1 MWKQKLTSGRA
12 LGTSQ
17 GSITKAESW
26 NYMKYFHKV
35 TKWYGIRPFSQ
46 KQSHLVTE
54 LNHYLLHLSWDEEPE
69 ETREYHDSKTIAVL
83 YPSIVLFMIADKLS
97 LPEEAAL
104 SRMTTPDTIYINVHI
119 QGIVSHDY
127 L

>member
-1 MWKQKLTSGRA
+1 
-12 LGTSQ
+12 
-17 GSITKAESW
+17 
-26 NYMKYFHKV
+26 MKYFHKD
-35 TKWYGIRPFSQ
+35 TKWYGIRPFSR
-46 KQSHLVTE
+46 KQSHVVTE

-104 SRMTTPDTIYINVHI
+104 SRMTTPDN
-119 QGIVSHDY
+119 GNSEENADS
-127 L
+127 